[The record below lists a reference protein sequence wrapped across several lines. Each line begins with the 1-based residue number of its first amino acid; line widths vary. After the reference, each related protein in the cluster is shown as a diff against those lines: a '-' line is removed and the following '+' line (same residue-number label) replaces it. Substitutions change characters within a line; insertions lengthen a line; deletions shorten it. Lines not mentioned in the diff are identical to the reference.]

1 MLQSAMGDEPSV
13 RSEASG
19 LRGWLSDLL
28 FTTLVHGPLAPLVL
42 RLGGRS
48 TIDHPVHGRASGMP
62 DVETLLVTAIGWLAD
77 RKAVYERRA
86 LVVGTDRD
94 VAEGTLV
101 LAGAGGEGELRLP
114 VAVVAERRKLR
125 EVELRVYHATRM
137 LGSEPTKA
145 RERLVEKHK
154 GPGAP
159 LLVLDHLQALRAGD
173 AKGVLACFES
183 NGVVHDAAGRE
194 HSSSDGSL
202 VGYFAERFGVGEEG
216 GGADFVHGG
225 YADDGRACAVELTLT
240 SVRGKAVA
248 PYPALA
254 VFERGDSGLF
264 RALRLYEDP

>member
-137 LGSEPTKA
+137 LGS
-145 RERLVEKHK
+145 
-154 GPGAP
+154 
-159 LLVLDHLQALRAGD
+159 DHLQALRAGD